1 MKLSTIKIEGD
12 VKTKNGVL
20 LDGDII
26 AKKGAIITGDVRVAA
41 KSGLVNDYNLLINH
55 PSINWIE
62 LIGNKTS
69 EELGLEPTIIDITE
83 QDIDNIIFGG

>member
-1 MKLSTIKIEGD
+1 MKLSTIKIEGG

-26 AKKGAIITGDVRVAA
+26 AKKGAMISGSMRIAQ
-41 KSGLVNDYNLLINH
+41 KSGMINDYNLLINH
-55 PSINWIE
+55 PSINSVE
-62 LIGNKTS
+62 LIGNRVS

-83 QDIDNIIFGG
+83 QDIDTIIFGG

>member
-1 MKLSTIKIEGD
+1 MKLSTIKIDGNL
-12 VKTKNGVL
+12 KTKNGVL

-26 AKKGAIITGDVRVAA
+26 AKKGAML
-41 KSGLVNDYNLLINH
+41 SGSMRIAQRSGSVNDYNLLINH
-55 PSINWIE
+55 PSINSVE
-62 LIGNKTS
+62 LIGNKVS

>member
-1 MKLSTIKIEGD
+1 MKLSTIKIDGNL
-12 VKTKNGVL
+12 KTKNGVL

-26 AKKGAIITGDVRVAA
+26 AKKGAML
-41 KSGLVNDYNLLINH
+41 SGSMRIAQRAGSVNDYNLLINH
-55 PSINWIE
+55 PSINSVE
-62 LIGNKTS
+62 LIGNKVS